1 MLILVLA
8 AALCAIVA
16 AVGAAA
22 VTWSIAISRSS
33 GPAGRLTRA
42 LAEADRLECEAQ
54 AARCELAA
62 AAADG
67 ARLTADLTSVRA
79 ELAGA
84 RATLGEA
91 AERDAVLRIE
101 VSRLVAELDAE
112 RRQASGHRALLQEAE
127 TRLGEAFAAV
137 SREALDRNAQSFLEL
152 AGTRLAQQQADAKG
166 DLDQRRLAVEHLVS
180 PLKEAITRV
189 ETQVAEIE
197 KTRQHA
203 YATLS
208 TQVRGLTE
216 THERLRTETAHL
228 ASALR
233 SSQVR
238 GRWGEVQLRRVV
250 ELAGM
255 VQHCDFVEQA
265 TLERAGTTRR
275 PDMVINLPGGRHL
288 VIDAKVP
295 LAAYLEAHE
304 TPDDD
309 KRAILLRDHARAL
322 RTHINALSD
331 KTYWDQFPES
341 PDFVVLFIP
350 GEPFLAAAFEHEA
363 GLFEYAQ
370 ARKILL
376 ATPTTLIALLQS
388 VAVGWRQEAM
398 ADNARVVCDVGR
410 ELYKRLSTMG
420 EHVAGVGKA
429 LDKAV
434 DAYNRQVGSLET
446 RVLPSARKLAALE
459 VGDGELP
466 LLAPIE
472 RSPRMPQSP
481 ELARLTG
488 MTTGMTT
495 GMAGHEVA

>member
-1 MLILVLA
+1 MLTLALVATLA
-8 AALCAIVA
+8 GVVA
-16 AVGAAA
+16 VMFAFLLASRRSSGAAA
-22 VTWSIAISRSS
+22 RS
-33 GPAGRLTRA
+33 
-42 LAEADRLECEAQ
+42 D
-54 AARCELAA
+54 
-62 AAADG
+62 
-67 ARLTADLTSVRA
+67 TA
-79 ELAGA
+79 
-84 RATLGEA
+84 
-91 AERDAVLRIE
+91 
-101 VSRLVAELDAE
+101 RLVAEVAAARAETGEARQAAFLAGEREATLRVEVARLTTELEAE
-112 RRQASGHRALLQEAE
+112 RRQALGQRTLLDEAE
-127 TRLGEAFAAV
+127 QRLGQAFAAV
-137 SREALDRNAQSFLEL
+137 SREALNQNSQSFLEL

-166 DLDQRRLAVEHLVS
+166 DLDQRRQAVEHLVS
-180 PLKEAITRV
+180 PLKDAIGRV

-197 KTRQHA
+197 RTRQQA
-203 YATLS
+203 YAGLS
-208 TQVRGLTE
+208 EQVKGLTE

-255 VQHCDFVEQA
+255 VRHCDFVEQA
-265 TLERAGTTRR
+265 TLERAGITRR
-275 PDMVINLPGGRHL
+275 PDMVVNLPGGRHL

-304 TPDDD
+304 TEDED
-309 KRAILLRDHARAL
+309 KRAIMLRDHARAL
-322 RTHINALSD
+322 KAHINALSE

-341 PDFVVLFIP
+341 PDLVVLFIP

-370 ARKILL
+370 ARKVLL

-398 ADNARVVCDVGR
+398 ADNARAVCDAGR

-420 EHVAGVGKA
+420 DHVAAVGKA

-434 DAYNRQVGSLET
+434 AAYNQQVGSLET

-459 VGDGELP
+459 VGEGDLP
-466 LLAPIE
+466 ELAPVE
-472 RSPRMPQSP
+472 LAPRLPVSP
-481 ELARLTG
+481 ELTPLPG
-488 MTTGMTT
+488 IFD
-495 GMAGHEVA
+495 VA